1 MHPFIYAIPSY
12 LHNIINPLKLISG
25 RSNLILY
32 WFDNKNVVMKVTR
45 EHMTA
50 SSDHYKR
57 INMLQ
62 AIYQTSFPIFLILLL
77 VIQIWVESTKNP
89 V

>member
-1 MHPFIYAIPSY
+1 
-12 LHNIINPLKLISG
+12 
-25 RSNLILY
+25 
-32 WFDNKNVVMKVTR
+32 MKVTR

-57 INMLQ
+57 IKMLQ

-77 VIQIWVESTKNP
+77 VIQIWVESTKNISEEDQSQK
-89 V
+89 VILRIFKFDNKLA